1 MTKKT
6 KMILGVAVAVGVGYW
21 LYSKYGKKGSSANFS
36 GFSGDDNFF
45 NAGGFAGNQKAYW
58 NASGMA
64 SKQGRYT
71 GIITCSETGT
81 CSCSADTGVRACAN
95 CNNPCPKSTAHPYNG
110 VLFQQG

>member
-21 LYSKYGKKGSSANFS
+21 LYSKYGKKGSSNFS
-36 GFSGDDNFF
+36 GFTGDADFF
-45 NAGGFAGNQKAYW
+45 NAGGINVMGGVKN
-58 NASGMA
+58 STTG
-64 SKQGRYT
+64 KQGRYT